1 MAVRPP
7 AVLRLSLSGAGFLGS
22 YHLGVGRALRERLK
36 QPSAQVAG
44 ASAGA
49 IVGAVLVSET
59 PMEAARASLQALV
72 AHTLAAPLGVL
83 TPGFSLVDAVRG
95 ELSAR
100 LPSDAHRLATGRLHI
115 ALTSLRPGELGR
127 IHYKSAYGSR
137 DELIDAVSAS
147 SDIPGFTGRLRAAA
161 PSDRGGGPVAV
172 DRQTFLQSLT
182 GKSDVDGG
190 LLDIFPDPWRGQL
203 PATTFVSPFAGEGF
217 AIAPHRTPGS
227 PLVPTWSPLQ
237 STVPDSGR
245 TVELSARNAGR
256 WRDAFFPPS
265 NAAVLRYEDEG
276 FEAAAAWLGAE
287 EARSS
292 SGEAPGAAQHNASEG
307 LNEAK
312 MGGVW
317 VGGGVGKN
325 KKVRR

>member
-1 MAVRPP
+1 MRPAP
-7 AVLRLSLSGAGFLGS
+7 LRLSLSGAGFLGS
-22 YHLGVGRALRERLK
+22 YHLGVGRALQGRLE
-36 QPSAQVAG
+36 QPATVVAG

-49 IVGAVLVSET
+49 IVGAVLVTAT
-59 PMEAARASLQALV
+59 PIEAARASLQALV

-83 TPGFSLVDAVRG
+83 TPGFSLVDAVRD

-100 LPSDAHRLATGRLHI
+100 LPSDAHRLASGRLHI

-147 SDIPGFTGRLRAAA
+147 SDIPGITGRLRAGAL
-161 PSDRGGGPVAV
+161 SGRGGGPVAGGHT
-172 DRQTFLQSLT
+172 DRQTVWQRLT

-190 LLDIFPDPWRGQL
+190 LFDIFPDPWRGQL
-203 PATTFVSPFAGEGF
+203 PATTFVSPFAGVGF

-237 STVPDSGR
+237 STVPETGR

-265 NAAVLRYEDEG
+265 NAAVLEH
-276 FEAAAAWLGAE
+276 LGRARRGPAPDYPRLWRGGPATLALPSGYSQKKLE
-287 EARSS
+287 PGLARSPVTPLQEQEPV
-292 SGEAPGAAQHNASEG
+292 SG
-307 LNEAK
+307 
-312 MGGVW
+312 
-317 VGGGVGKN
+317 
-325 KKVRR
+325 

>member
-115 ALTSLRPGELGR
+115 ALTSLRSDR
-127 IHYKSAYGSR
+127 R
-137 DELIDAVSAS
+137 RSAS
-147 SDIPGFTGRLRAAA
+147 
-161 PSDRGGGPVAV
+161 
-172 DRQTFLQSLT
+172 
-182 GKSDVDGG
+182 KS
-190 LLDIFPDPWRGQL
+190 
-203 PATTFVSPFAGEGF
+203 
-217 AIAPHRTPGS
+217 HHM
-227 PLVPTWSPLQ
+227 VP
-237 STVPDSGR
+237 
-245 TVELSARNAGR
+245 N
-256 WRDAFFPPS
+256 
-265 NAAVLRYEDEG
+265 
-276 FEAAAAWLGAE
+276 
-287 EARSS
+287 
-292 SGEAPGAAQHNASEG
+292 
-307 LNEAK
+307 
-312 MGGVW
+312 
-317 VGGGVGKN
+317 
-325 KKVRR
+325 

>member
-1 MAVRPP
+1 MLETPRKPSGGREAGTGFMRPP
-7 AVLRLSLSGAGFLGS
+7 PLRLSLSGAGFLGS
-22 YHLGVGRALRERLK
+22 YHLGVGRALQRSGRLE
-36 QPSAQVAG
+36 QPATEVAG

-83 TPGFSLVDAVRG
+83 TPGFSLVDAVRA

-100 LPSDAHRLATGRLHI
+100 LPSDAHRSASGRLHI

-127 IHYKSAYGSR
+127 IHYKSAFGSR

-147 SDIPGFTGRLRAAA
+147 SDIPGFTGRLRAGA
-161 PSDRGGGPVAV
+161 PSNRGGGPVAGGQT
-172 DRQTFLQSLT
+172 DRQTVWQRLT

-190 LLDIFPDPWRGQL
+190 LFDIFPDPWRGQL
-203 PATTFVSPFAGEGF
+203 PPTTFVSPFAGVGF

-237 STVPDSGR
+237 STVPGTGR

-292 SGEAPGAAQHNASEG
+292 GEATGPATAAVHSE
-307 LNEAK
+307 A
-312 MGGVW
+312 
-317 VGGGVGKN
+317 
-325 KKVRR
+325 